1 VREEGR
7 KIERN
12 QEKTKERIYKKYLFK
27 WRELLASMCLCTTG
41 WPI

>member
-1 VREEGR
+1 VTEEGR

-12 QEKTKERIYKKYLFK
+12 EEKAKERKYKKYLFK
-27 WRELLASMCLCTTG
+27 WRELLASMRLCTTG